1 MDNIIYN
8 KLLELEEN
16 IKIISKILNQI
27 FKS

>member
-27 FKS
+27 FKL